1 MEAGAA
7 SEAGEI
13 EKDERHKQEVV
24 DAGGIFFPLV
34 VETLGLWSPNS
45 LRVLASIASKA
56 SSLSGIPRSQTI
68 SNLQQQLSVHLL
80 TFNVRM
86 VHVRIEMDGG
96 GGMLRAGTCQLL
108 FLNVCLIFACL
119 SRSFLFFVFRCFV

>member
-13 EKDERHKQEVV
+13 ERDERHKQEVV

-45 LRVLASIASKA
+45 LKVLTSIASKA
-56 SSLSGIPRSQTI
+56 SSLSGIPRSQAI
-68 SNLQQQLSVHLL
+68 SNLLQQLSVHLW
-80 TFNVRM
+80 TFN
-86 VHVRIEMDGG
+86 
-96 GGMLRAGTCQLL
+96 A
-108 FLNVCLIFACL
+108 
-119 SRSFLFFVFRCFV
+119 